1 MTSDRSSGSPASI
14 ATRAGLPIADGGPS
28 ALCCATMT
36 VLPGF
41 TVPEELRLLG
51 DQVRRFVADEIV
63 PLEQTIDP
71 DAPELPREEFLRPP
85 ARTRAAGL
93 WALAAPEQYGGG
105 GLDTF
110 SMCVVLEAMSQ
121 HRMGLY
127 NPGGGAFGR
136 HSPPPLSAGR
146 NAAT

>member
-36 VLPGF
+36 VFPGF

-71 DAPELPREEFLRPP
+71 DAPEIPREDFLRLS
-85 ARTRAAGL
+85 AKTKAAGL

-105 GLDTF
+105 GRGTV
-110 SMCVVLEAMSQ
+110 SMC
-121 HRMGLY
+121 G
-127 NPGGGAFGR
+127 GGGAMSAHTTGR
-136 HSPPPLSAGR
+136 LTPGPG
-146 NAAT
+146 